1 MKYDVILFD
10 VDDTLMDFKM
20 TEENALQN
28 TFTAFGLPTGL
39 ADYGAQYKEISKIL
53 WRDLEEGRI
62 TISDL
67 GVERFRRLFAVDQPE
82 LDANAFG
89 QAYLENL
96 GKEVHLIPGAVE
108 LCSRLSGCRLVV
120 ITNGFASVQTA
131 RIGASQLCHTFEE
144 LIISEQ
150 VGYKKPDR
158 EIFEYAFSKLGLTD
172 KTKVLMVGDSLT
184 SDIQGGNRFGIDTC
198 WYNPLQK
205 ENHSEIQPTYEIKE
219 LGELHAIVTGEA

>member
-1 MKYDVILFD
+1 MRYDVILFD

-20 TEENALQN
+20 TEANALQN
-28 TFTAFGLPTGL
+28 TFAAFGLHTGF
-39 ADYGAQYKEISKIL
+39 ADYGAQYKEISKVL

-62 TISDL
+62 TIGDL

-89 QAYLENL
+89 KAYLENL

-108 LCSRLSGCRLVV
+108 LCSRLTGCRLVV

-131 RIGASQLCHTFEE
+131 RIGASPLCHTFEE

-150 VGYKKPDR
+150 VGYKKPDQ
-158 EIFEYAFSKLGLTD
+158 EIFEYAFSKLQLTD

-205 ENHSEIQPTYEIKE
+205 ENHSEIQPTHEIKE
-219 LGELHAIVTGEA
+219 LGELLAIVNGE